1 MKRSHILAIIKQSKK
16 PYLLIKETKPYP
28 SHNDTKPDQN
38 NEFEIEAVSSHNG
51 NRSHSLAI
59 HNIAVK

>member
-51 NRSHSLAI
+51 NRSHS
-59 HNIAVK
+59 